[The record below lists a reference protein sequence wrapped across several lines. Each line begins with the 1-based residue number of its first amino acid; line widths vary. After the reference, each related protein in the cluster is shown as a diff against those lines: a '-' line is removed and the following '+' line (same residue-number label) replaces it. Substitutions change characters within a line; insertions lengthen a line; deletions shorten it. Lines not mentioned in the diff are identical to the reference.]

1 MSNDVNH
8 ETLGFLRQNEI
19 GRRARVN
26 TPFGQRL
33 ITYADLTASGRY
45 LHFVEAWFRNVRPF
59 YANTHTA
66 VSSTGR
72 ILTELREESRE
83 VISRS
88 VGANDDYVTVFC
100 SAGATAAIN
109 KIVGVLGLAI
119 PEPLQ
124 RRYNLAQYIP
134 ESERPIV
141 FVGPYEHHS
150 NYLPWLE
157 SIADVVEIPPRECG
171 RVNLDVLAA
180 KLEEYK
186 DRPLKIGSFT
196 AASNVTGII
205 ADVRSIC
212 RTLHAGG
219 AKAVF
224 DYAAAGPYMPI
235 QMVVDDP
242 AECID
247 AVVISTHKFLGGP
260 GGSGIL
266 VAHKDFFVS
275 RTPALPG
282 GGTVDYVGAVSYES
296 VDYVSHLD
304 EREEGGTPS
313 IMGDLRAG
321 MAFLVKDMVGAQAI
335 LDHEVELAASA
346 VQRLDSHPNI
356 RVLGPKDAPRLAII
370 SIIFEGLHHDFA
382 SGLLD
387 HIFGVQSRSGCAC
400 AGPYGHTLLDIDAGT
415 SEAYRRVVGR
425 GLTGMKPGWV
435 RLSLPYYA
443 SEEDLEFVLSAVE
456 FVATHGKEFVPA
468 YRFNWGSG
476 VWTHMHLDPDTTV
489 PFELS
494 VGSLKEAATC
504 FAAGDHET
512 PLSDSQIA
520 AERARYFK
528 EAEVQLAKMRAMTA
542 ETEPVWN
549 PSCGDKS
556 VQDLVWFAY
565 TSTTELTEAL
575 SDTASDPLAPLH
587 GA

>member
-1 MSNDVNH
+1 MSNEADH
-8 ETLGFLRQNEI
+8 EILGFLRQNEI
-19 GRRARVN
+19 GRRARVH

-72 ILTELREESRE
+72 ISTELREESRA
-83 VISRS
+83 VVSKS
-88 VGANDDYVTVFC
+88 VGANEDYVTVFC
-100 SAGATAAIN
+100 GAGATAAIN

-134 ESERPIV
+134 AEERPIV

-171 RVNLDVLAA
+171 AVNLDVLAE

-186 DRPLKIGSFT
+186 GRPLKLGSFS
-196 AASNVTGII
+196 AASNVTGIL
-205 ADVRSIC
+205 ADVRGIC

-219 AKAVF
+219 AKAIF
-224 DYAAAGPYMPI
+224 DYAAAGPYVPI

-260 GGSGIL
+260 GGSGVL

-296 VDYVSHLD
+296 VDYVRHLD

-321 MAFLVKDMVGAQAI
+321 TAFLVKDMVGAQSI
-335 LDHEVELAASA
+335 LDHEIELAASA
-346 VQRLDSHPNI
+346 VERLDRHPNI
-356 RVLGPKDAPRLAII
+356 RVLGPKAAPRLAII

-382 SGLLD
+382 CGLLD
-387 HIFGVQSRSGCAC
+387 HVFGVQSRSGCAC
-400 AGPYGHTLLDIDAGT
+400 AGPYGHTLLDIDADT
-415 SEAYRRVVGR
+415 SEAYRNVVGR

-456 FVATHGKEFVPA
+456 FVATYGKEFVPS
-468 YRFNWGSG
+468 YRFDWSNG
-476 VWTHMHLDPDTTV
+476 VWTHMHLDMDTTL

-494 VGSLKEAATC
+494 VGSLQEAAAC

-512 PLSDSQIA
+512 PLNDAQIA
-520 AERARYFK
+520 AERASYFK
-528 EAEVQLAKMRAMTA
+528 EAKAQLATMRAQA
-542 ETEPVWN
+542 AQVEPVWN
-549 PSCGDKS
+549 PCCGDDS
-556 VQDLVWFAY
+556 IQDLIWFAY
-565 TSTTELTEAL
+565 TNTTDLSEAL
-575 SDTASDPLAPLH
+575 A
-587 GA
+587 